1 MASVNYQKIKT
12 SRETKAKIRH
22 DEKEERKKANHTNP
36 NIDKSLTDTN
46 LSYRFKTLPDGS
58 RASLSYE
65 EVCEDYDRVMKGLD
79 AKKGAN
85 KRKDR
90 VTCLSLE
97 IPTPNGMTED
107 QEEDYFMQLG
117 KIFEEEFEECYL
129 LDGFFHRDE
138 KHAYYDPEDKEYKES
153 RNHATFRY
161 IPIKDGKLNAKAT
174 LTRSKMRQVN
184 TRLNEMCMDRYGLE
198 FNTGKGK
205 RGKSVEQL
213 KAETNIAEMK
223 KTSEELESKRKDLQ
237 ELNDKYNT
245 LDEKYNTLKTDN
257 RELTERYNTLQ
268 ANHEDLT
275 DKYKALQGQYK
286 SDRDLQAQM
295 IASVR
300 GFINKTN
307 ERDAKSEFIK
317 KKGLQSEFVE
327 YIKNTTP
334 NSDKKV
340 INEFNNIK
348 NKAKRKVIIPKV
360 SDRDKNNDGMDF

>member
-12 SRETKAKIRH
+12 AREVKAKIRH

-58 RASLSYE
+58 RTSLNYE
-65 EVCEDYDRVMKGLD
+65 EVCEGYDRVMKGLD

-97 IPTPNGMTED
+97 VPTPDGMTED
-107 QEEDYFMQLG
+107 QEEDYFLQLG
-117 KIFEEEFEECYL
+117 KVFEEEFPECYL

-138 KHAYYDPEDKEYKES
+138 KHKYYDPEDKTYKES
-153 RNHATFRY
+153 RSHATFRY
-161 IPIKDGKLNAKAT
+161 IPIKDGKLNAKKT

-213 KAETNIAEMK
+213 KAETNLAEMK
-223 KTSEELESKRKDLQ
+223 KTDEELENKRKDLQ

-245 LDEKYNTLKTDN
+245 LQD
-257 RELTERYNTLQ
+257 RYNILKDNFNKEKDYQ
-268 ANHEDLT
+268 ED
-275 DKYKALQGQYK
+275 
-286 SDRDLQAQM
+286 
-295 IASVR
+295 VR
-300 GFINKTN
+300 NAINGFIGRIN
-307 ERDAKSEFIK
+307 ERDAKREFITEKGLWSEFLKQTKKNMPQSKEVVNNIK
-317 KKGLQSEFVE
+317 KKTYEDYRKELFGYMDDPKAF
-327 YIKNTTP
+327 
-334 NSDKKV
+334 
-340 INEFNNIK
+340 K
-348 NKAKRKVIIPKV
+348 NKVNRPTPKV
-360 SDRDKNNDGMDF
+360 NNYSKDKGKGMDF

>member
-12 SRETKAKIRH
+12 AREVKAKIRH
-22 DEKEERKKANHTNP
+22 DEKEQRKQANHTNP
-36 NIDKSLTDTN
+36 NINKELTDTN
-46 LSYRFKTLPDGS
+46 LSYRRKTLPSGS
-58 RASLSYE
+58 KKPLSYDE
-65 EVCEDYDRVMKGLD
+65 ICEGYDRVMKDLD

-97 IPTPNGMTED
+97 VPTPNGMTED

-138 KHAYYDPEDKEYKES
+138 KHRYYDPEDKDYKES

-161 IPIKDGKLNAKAT
+161 IPIKDGKLNAKKT

-184 TRLNEMCMDRYGLE
+184 ARLNEMCMDRYGLE

-213 KAETNIAEMK
+213 KAETNLAEMK
-223 KTSEELESKRKDLQ
+223 KTDEELESKRKDLQ

-245 LDEKYNTLKTDN
+245 LDEKYNILKTN
-257 RELTERYNTLQ
+257 NQELIERYNTLQ

-317 KKGLQSEFVE
+317 KKGMWNEFSK
-327 YIKNTTP
+327 YIKETTP
-334 NSDKKV
+334 NSNDKVAK
-340 INEFNNIK
+340 EFNNIK
-348 NKAKRKVIIPKV
+348 NKAKRKVVIPKV
-360 SDRDKNNDGMDF
+360 SDKDKDDSFSL